1 MAGKNAIPS
10 DKRIMAYYIENLK
23 YENGFL
29 SQKGNK
35 GREIKWRQMKDSY
48 LKSKGKKKRRRKARR
63 GKEGQGDLAPG

>member
-35 GREIKWRQMKDSY
+35 GRKIKWRQMKDSY
-48 LKSKGKKKRRRKARR
+48 LYSKGKKKRRRK
-63 GKEGQGDLAPG
+63 EGQGDLATG